1 MLGSDILS
9 ILNGLKDDSYVSSV
23 VYQSPSRTNV
33 DLDGTAHPV
42 AILFLFRDG
51 AVDLSTGLF
60 REVAEVNVLFV
71 THQTQLDFSGS
82 ANDLL
87 MDAMVMTAQ
96 EFVARLM
103 ESSSVEIV
111 GDEIGV
117 RGLYDYDDKNTTG
130 VSLTFRCR
138 EVAGHCLTPHYPEP
152 EPEPDPDPE
161 NDNSDEDNQTD
172 TD

>member
-1 MLGSDILS
+1 MLSSNILS
-9 ILNGLKDDSYVSSV
+9 ILNGLKDDGYVSSV

-82 ANDLL
+82 ANDPL

-103 ESSSVEIV
+103 ESSSVDII

-138 EVAGHCLTPHYPEP
+138 EVAGHCLTPHHPEP
-152 EPEPDPDPE
+152 EPEHEP
-161 NDNSDEDNQTD
+161 DNSDEDNQTD